1 MRMNFT
7 LSAALL
13 LLGLIPGWTGAWAD
27 TGDKITTLS
36 SNVVGKEFTINTV
49 RGSWYVAPNTTVVN
63 ACKGTLTA
71 WPTGLSDN
79 DYTYSNVTTPSKFV
93 LVKATG
99 KDYYYLY
106 CVDVSKWVKTNGT
119 QLALADAPVANDY
132 FGIESAAGST
142 SDGAYPTCVYF
153 GKESEH
159 RMYGISPQSRD
170 VDVFKYYSTND
181 AGNSSAL
188 TENGTD
194 YTISETLQATVDA
207 MFATTT
213 SVVSA
218 APIAAPA
225 DFNGQAGMKYLIR
238 NVSTDTGRSGYL
250 HVDASGNITHQSTLA
265 EPDFAEFSN
274 YVFTTVQTTASNGS
288 TIIVLKAN
296 NGGYIPKP
304 TFAAGNNNFG
314 TTTEELSSAGKAT
327 VETKSG
333 YPATTLNFL
342 IGGNY
347 MNVNPNNHVT
357 IWNDQND
364 ANGVWQFIPV
374 SNTTDNIDFTTVTTI
389 TKTITSQNGVAGSY
403 GSYNTTVSSK
413 YRTNQHILVPAVDF
427 LSSAVSSVTGSTV
440 TAEVS
445 EQLPFEVSSGDNW
458 YWYNV
463 DLRNGS
469 SPKWMSANSTSHG
482 VDLSTTFTDNDYSQW
497 AFKGSSAKGIQLINK
512 GLGETYTLKG
522 DASKPVMKTEAEERG
537 NNNFII
543 AKNSDGFTL
552 RTGRAGNNY
561 INDVSNA
568 NNFGYW
574 NSSYGAT
581 DEGSTFRMFLPKGYY
596 TMKNYQNASGTDA
609 NYGYLG
615 VSTDALKNTN
625 LIGSD
630 ASASLTNVVYIAP
643 TSVSSSAADPRYVSM
658 QVEGKSIQNVA
669 KSTQVTLGDDA
680 KNFMV
685 SRPNVGYFA
694 FGYVASGS
702 TAPSQYTYLHCD
714 GSKKIVGWEAT
725 AAAKATSWQVLPAG
739 TYTLN
744 ANDGGDGNYYATF
757 YAPFAVKLGDG
768 VTART
773 LTLDE
778 SKTSARLNKV
788 TLVGDNSNI
797 LPANSPVIIISTN
810 STFTV
815 TPVVSSAAAITGNLP
830 LTGVSLATA
839 WTDHSNDLV
848 LGKADNGTLG
858 FYKWDGSTL
867 KNNRAYLSHTTLEN
881 ASASSAKGITI
892 DFGAV
897 DGINN
902 ASVNA
907 AKANGKVYNLQG
919 QLVGSSY
926 KGLVIKNG
934 RKVMQK

>member
-7 LSAALL
+7 LSTALL
-13 LLGLIPGWTGAWAD
+13 LLGLIPGWTGASAAQ
-27 TGDKITTLS
+27 GDKITTLS
-36 SNVVGKEFTINTV
+36 SDVTGKEFTINTV

-63 ACKGTLTA
+63 ACKGTLSA
-71 WPTGLSDN
+71 WPSGLSDD
-79 DYTYSNVTTPSKFV
+79 DYTYPNVTTPSKFV
-93 LVKATG
+93 LVKATD

-106 CVDVSKWVKTNGT
+106 CVDDNINKWVVTNGD
-119 QLALADAPVANDY
+119 QLALAEAPVAADY
-132 FGIESAAGST
+132 FGIENATGST
-142 SDGAYPTCVYF
+142 SEGVYPTCVYF

-159 RMYGISPQSRD
+159 RMYGISPQSRT

-181 AGNSSAL
+181 GGNSSAL

-194 YTISETLQATVDA
+194 YTISETLQNTVDA

-238 NVSTDTGRSGYL
+238 NVSTNTERTGYL
-250 HVDASGNITHQSTLA
+250 HVDASGNITHQSTLPG
-265 EPDFAEFSN
+265 PDLAGFSN
-274 YVFTTVQTTASNGS
+274 YVFTTEQTTASNGS

-304 TFAAGNNNFG
+304 TFSGGTNFG
-314 TTTEELSSAGKAT
+314 TTTAELSSAGKAT
-327 VETKSG
+327 VEAKSG

-342 IGGNY
+342 IDGNY
-347 MNVNPNNHVT
+347 MNVNGNNGVT

-374 SNTTDNIDFTTVTTI
+374 SNTTDNSDFTSVTTI
-389 TKTITSQNGVAGSY
+389 TRTITSQNGVAGNSY
-403 GSYNTTVSSK
+403 GSLNTTVSSK

-482 VDLSTTFTDNDYSQW
+482 VDLNTTFTDNDYSQW

-522 DASKPVMKTEAEERG
+522 DASKPVMKTETEESG

-561 INDVSNA
+561 INDVGNA

-596 TMKNYQNASGTDA
+596 TMKNYQNASGTDTS
-609 NYGYLG
+609 YGYLG
-615 VSTDALKNTN
+615 VSTDASTNTN

-630 ASASLTNVVYIAP
+630 ASASLANVVYIAP
-643 TSVSSSAADPRYVSM
+643 TAVSSSTADPRYVTM

-669 KSTQVTLGDDA
+669 TSTQVTLGDEA

-694 FGYVASGS
+694 FGYVASG
-702 TAPSQYTYLHCD
+702 TAPSQYAYLHCD

-773 LTLDE
+773 MTLAED
-778 SKTSARLNKV
+778 KTSA
-788 TLVGDNSNI
+788 TLKKQELTNNI

-815 TPVVSSAAAITGNLP
+815 TPVVSTATAITGNLA

-848 LGKADNGTLG
+848 LGINNGTLG

-881 ASASSAKGITI
+881 VSASSAKGITI
-892 DFGAV
+892 DFGTV

-902 ASVNA
+902 ATVNA

-919 QLVGSSY
+919 QQVSNTY
-926 KGLVIKNG
+926 KGIVIKNG

>member
-7 LSAALL
+7 LSTALL
-13 LLGLIPGWTGAWAD
+13 LLGLIPGWIGASAAN
-27 TGDKITTLS
+27 GDKITTLS
-36 SNVVGKEFTINTV
+36 SDVAGKQFTINTI

-63 ACKGTLTA
+63 ACKGTLTT
-71 WPTGLSDN
+71 WPSGLTDA
-79 DYTYSNVTTPSKFV
+79 DYTYPTVTTPSKFV
-93 LVKATG
+93 LVKATD
-99 KDYYYLY
+99 KNYYYLY
-106 CVDVSKWVKTNGT
+106 CIDFNKWVVTNGS
-119 QLALADAPVANDY
+119 QLALADAPVATDY
-132 FGIESAAGST
+132 FGIESAAGSST
-142 SDGAYPTCVYF
+142 SNGAYPTCVYF

-159 RMYGISPQSRD
+159 KMYGISPQSRD

-188 TENGTD
+188 TENGSNYD
-194 YTISETLQATVDA
+194 VSGLQATVDA

-304 TFAAGNNNFG
+304 TFAAGNNFG

-333 YPATTLNFL
+333 NPATTLNFL

-374 SNTTDNIDFTTVTTI
+374 STKDDNSDFTSVTTI

-522 DASKPVMKTEAEERG
+522 DASKPVMKTETEESG

-561 INDVSNA
+561 INDVGNK

-596 TMKNYQNASGTDA
+596 TMKNYQNASGSDTS
-609 NYGYLG
+609 YGYLG
-615 VSTDALKNTN
+615 VSTTASSNTN

-643 TSVSSSAADPRYVSM
+643 TSVSSSAADPRYVTM

-669 KSTQVTLGDDA
+669 TSTQVTLGDDA

-744 ANDGGDGNYYATF
+744 ANEVDGKYYATF
-757 YAPFAVKLGDG
+757 NAPFAVKLSGAKAYTLALSDDKIS
-768 VTART
+768 AT
-773 LTLDE
+773 LTD
-778 SKTSARLNKV
+778 V
-788 TLVGDNSNI
+788 TPEDNI
-797 LPANSPVIIISTN
+797 LPANSAVLIIASSNTYQ
-810 STFTV
+810 V
-815 TPVVSSAAAITGNLP
+815 TPVASTKEAISSI
-830 LTGVSLATA
+830 LTGVNLAEA
-839 WTDHSNDLV
+839 WSTHENDLS
-848 LGKADNGTLG
+848 LGKNSEGKVG
-858 FYKWDGSTL
+858 FYKWSTSNTL
-867 KNNRAYLSHTTLEN
+867 KNNRAYLPASVLGPTTV
-881 ASASSAKGITI
+881 SAKGVTI
-892 DFGAV
+892 DFGTV
-897 DGINN
+897 DAINN
-902 ASVNA
+902 ATVNT
-907 AKANGKVYNLQG
+907 AKNNGKVYNLQG
-919 QLVGSSY
+919 QQVSNTY

-934 RKVMQK
+934 RKVIQK

>member
-7 LSAALL
+7 LSTALL
-13 LLGLIPGWTGAWAD
+13 LLGLIPGWTGASAAE
-27 TGDKITTLS
+27 GEKITSLS
-36 SNVVGKEFTINTV
+36 SSVTGKEFTINTA
-49 RGSWYVAPNTTVVN
+49 RGSWYVAPSTTVVN
-63 ACKGTLTA
+63 ACKGTLSA
-71 WPTGLSDN
+71 WPSGLTDA
-79 DYTYSNVTTPSKFV
+79 DYTYPNVTTPSKFV

-106 CVDVSKWVKTNGT
+106 CVDDNINKWVVTNGS

-132 FGIESAAGST
+132 FGIESATGST

-159 RMYGISPQSRD
+159 KMYGISPQSRT

-181 AGNSSAL
+181 GGNSSAL
-188 TENGTD
+188 TENGSNYD
-194 YTISETLQATVDA
+194 VSGLQVTVDA

-265 EPDFAEFSN
+265 EPDFAEFNN
-274 YVFTTVQTTASNGS
+274 YVFTTVQTTASNGG

-304 TFAAGNNNFG
+304 TFTAGKNFG
-314 TTTEELSSAGKAT
+314 TTTAELSSAGKAT
-327 VETKSG
+327 VEAKSG

-357 IWNDQND
+357 IWNDPND

-374 SNTTDNIDFTTVTTI
+374 SNTTDNSDFTTVTTI
-389 TKTITSQNGVAGSY
+389 TRTITSQNGVTGTSY
-403 GSYNTTVSSK
+403 GSYNTKVRSK

-482 VDLSTTFTDNDYSQW
+482 VDLSITFTDNDYSQW

-522 DASKPVMKTEAEERG
+522 DASKPVMKTETQESG

-596 TMKNYQNASGTDA
+596 TMKNYQNASGSDTS
-609 NYGYLG
+609 YGYLG
-615 VSTDALKNTN
+615 VSTTASSNTN

-643 TSVSSSAADPRYVSM
+643 TSVSSSAADPRYVTM

-669 KSTQVTLGDDA
+669 TSTQVTLGDDA

-725 AAAKATSWQVLPAG
+725 AAAKPTSWQVLPAG

-744 ANDGGDGNYYATF
+744 ANEVDGKYYATF
-757 YAPFAVKLGDG
+757 NAPFAVKLSGAKAYTLALSDDKIS
-768 VTART
+768 AT
-773 LTLDE
+773 LTD
-778 SKTSARLNKV
+778 V
-788 TLVGDNSNI
+788 TPEDNI
-797 LPANSPVIIISTN
+797 LPANSAVLIIASSNTYQ
-810 STFTV
+810 V
-815 TPVVSSAAAITGNLP
+815 TPVASTKEAISSI
-830 LTGVSLATA
+830 LTGVNLAEA
-839 WTDHSNDLV
+839 WSTHENDLS
-848 LGKADNGTLG
+848 LGKNSEGKVG
-858 FYKWDGSTL
+858 FYKWSTSNTL
-867 KNNRAYLSHTTLEN
+867 KNNRAYLPASVLGPTTV
-881 ASASSAKGITI
+881 SAKGVTI
-892 DFGAV
+892 DFGTV
-897 DGINN
+897 DAINN
-902 ASVNA
+902 ATVNT
-907 AKANGKVYNLQG
+907 AKNNGKVYNLQG
-919 QLVGSSY
+919 QQVSNTY

-934 RKVMQK
+934 RKVIQK

>member
-7 LSAALL
+7 LSTAL
-13 LLGLIPGWTGAWAD
+13 LLGLIPGWTGASAAA
-27 TGDKITTLS
+27 GDKITTLS
-36 SNVVGKEFTINTV
+36 SDVAGKEFTINTV
-49 RGSWYVAPNTTVVN
+49 RGSWYVAPSTTVVN

-71 WPTGLSDN
+71 WPSGLSDA
-79 DYTYSNVTTPSKFV
+79 DYTYPTVTTPSKFV
-93 LVKATG
+93 LVKATN
-99 KDYYYLY
+99 KDNYYLY
-106 CVDVSKWVKTNGT
+106 CVDFNKWVVTNGNE
-119 QLALADAPVANDY
+119 LALADAPVATDH
-132 FGIESAAGST
+132 FGIENATGST

-159 RMYGISPQSRD
+159 KMYGISPQSRD

-194 YTISETLQATVDA
+194 YTISETLQSTVDA

-218 APIAAPA
+218 APIAAAA

-250 HVDASGNITHQSTLA
+250 HVDASGNITHQSTLP

-274 YVFTTVQTTASNGS
+274 YVFTTEQTTASNGS

-304 TFAAGNNNFG
+304 TFSGGTNFG
-314 TTTEELSSAGKAT
+314 TTTTELSSAGKAA
-327 VETKSG
+327 VEAKSG

-342 IGGNY
+342 IDGNY

-357 IWNDQND
+357 IWNHQND
-364 ANGVWQFIPV
+364 PNGVWQFIPV
-374 SNTTDNIDFTTVTTI
+374 SNTTDNTDFTTVTTI
-389 TKTITSQNGVAGSY
+389 TRTITSQNGVTGTY

-469 SPKWMSANSTSHG
+469 SPKWMSANASGS
-482 VDLSTTFTDNDYSQW
+482 VILSTTFTDDDYSKW
-497 AFKGSSAKGIQLINK
+497 AFKGSTVDGIQLYNK
-512 GLGETYTLKG
+512 GLGKTYTLKG
-522 DASKPVMKTEAEERG
+522 ADTPVMNTENT
-537 NNNFII
+537 NNNFILY
-543 AKNSDGFTL
+543 KNSDGFTL
-552 RTGRAGNNY
+552 GTSRLPGRTNKRL
-561 INDVSNA
+561 NDVSGRL
-568 NNFGYW
+568 GYW
-574 NSSYGAT
+574 NHASAPT
-581 DEGSTFRMFLPKGYY
+581 DDGSTFRVFLPKGYY
-596 TMKNYQNASGTDA
+596 TMKNYQNASGSDTR
-609 NYGYLG
+609 YGYLG
-615 VSTDALKNTN
+615 VSTDASTNTN
-625 LIGSD
+625 LIGRD
-630 ASASLTNVVYIAP
+630 ASASLANVVYIAP
-643 TSVSSSAADPRYVSM
+643 TSVSSSAADPRYVTM

-669 KSTQVTLGDDA
+669 TSTQVTLGDEA

-694 FGYVASGS
+694 FGYVASG
-702 TAPSQYTYLHCD
+702 TAPAQYAYLHCD

-773 LTLDE
+773 LTLAED
-778 SKTSARLNKV
+778 KTSATLNRV
-788 TLVGDNSNI
+788 TLVGDNNNI

-815 TPVVSSAAAITGNLP
+815 TPVVSDATAITGNLA

-892 DFGAV
+892 DFGTV
-897 DGINN
+897 DAINN
-902 ASVNA
+902 ATVNT
-907 AKANGKVYNLQG
+907 AKKDGKVYNLQG
-919 QLVGSSY
+919 QQVGSSY

>member
-7 LSAALL
+7 LSTALL
-13 LLGLIPGWTGAWAD
+13 LLGLIPGWTGASAAV
-27 TGDKITTLS
+27 GDKITTLS
-36 SNVVGKEFTINTV
+36 SDVAGKQFTINTI
-49 RGSWYVAPNTTVVN
+49 RGSWYVDTSAPTVVN
-63 ACKGTLTA
+63 ACKGTLSA
-71 WPTGLSDN
+71 WPSGLYDR
-79 DYTYSNVTTPSKFV
+79 DYTYPTVTTPSKFV

-106 CVDVSKWVKTNGT
+106 CVDDNINKWVVTNGS

-188 TENGTD
+188 TENGSNYD
-194 YTISETLQATVDA
+194 VSGLQATVDA

-238 NVSTDTGRSGYL
+238 NVSTDAYRTGYL

-265 EPDFAEFSN
+265 EPDFAEFNN
-274 YVFTTVQTTASNGS
+274 YVFTTESRTESNGN
-288 TIIVLKAN
+288 TVLVLKAN
-296 NGGYIPKP
+296 DGKYIPNP
-304 TFAAGNNNFG
+304 TFNQGTNFS
-314 TTTEELSSAGKAT
+314 TTTDSKTDAGKAT

-357 IWNDQND
+357 IWNYQND

-374 SNTTDNIDFTTVTTI
+374 SNTTDNSDFTTVTTI
-389 TKTITSQNGVAGSY
+389 TRTITSQNGVTGTSY

-482 VDLSTTFTDNDYSQW
+482 VELSTTFTDNDYSQW

-522 DASKPVMKTEAEERG
+522 DASKPVMKTETEERG

-552 RTGRAGNNY
+552 RTGRAGNYY

-596 TMKNYQNASGTDA
+596 TMKNYQNASGSDTS
-609 NYGYLG
+609 YGYLG
-615 VSTDALKNTN
+615 VSTTASSNTN

-669 KSTQVTLGDDA
+669 TSKQVTLGDDA

-725 AAAKATSWQVLPAG
+725 AAAKPTSWQVLPAG

-744 ANDGGDGNYYATF
+744 ANEVDGKYYATF
-757 YAPFAVKLGDG
+757 NAPFAVKLSGAKAYTLALSDDKIF
-768 VTART
+768 AT
-773 LTLDE
+773 LTD
-778 SKTSARLNKV
+778 V
-788 TLVGDNSNI
+788 TPEDNI
-797 LPANSPVIIISTN
+797 LPANSAVLIIASSNTYQ
-810 STFTV
+810 V
-815 TPVVSSAAAITGNLP
+815 TPVASTKEAISSI
-830 LTGVSLATA
+830 LTGVNLAEA
-839 WTDHSNDLV
+839 WSTHENDLS
-848 LGKADNGTLG
+848 LGKNSEGKVG
-858 FYKWDGSTL
+858 FYKWSTSNTL
-867 KNNRAYLSHTTLEN
+867 KNNRAYLPASVLGPTTV
-881 ASASSAKGITI
+881 SAKGVTI
-892 DFGAV
+892 DFGTV
-897 DGINN
+897 DAINN
-902 ASVNA
+902 ATVNT
-907 AKANGKVYNLQG
+907 AKNNGKVYNLQG
-919 QLVGSSY
+919 QQVSNTY

-934 RKVMQK
+934 RKVIQK